1 MTSTAL
7 TIDRNYL
14 RMLSDVEIVRLGY
27 ESGHELAVAL
37 AERLEQLDGLIDLVD
52 AARKEADDA
61 DARADSWRKEANH
74 LQALLDSRS

>member
-1 MTSTAL
+1 MTA
-7 TIDRNYL
+7 TITLDRNYL

-52 AARKEADDA
+52 DARKDA
-61 DARADSWRKEANH
+61 DELERRADYWQGEATT
-74 LQALLDSRS
+74 LQALLDSKA